1 MIARKQ
7 KCVVILFLTMCL
19 FGPVWLFAQQNADAD
34 GTLDDRR
41 QWNRPLFLPNSDIPS
56 ATVRR
61 LGFEP
66 GNTGERF
73 RFYSAGEDKVMRTW
87 SVSQD
92 GGNFSIQPLEKIR
105 WPLLKNDYSGLIN
118 AYCRRDYGNNL
129 QLLAFAGWGLPR
141 QAIQIVNFATRDD
154 PQPLT
159 DPKAANYQ
167 VFSLDFHPTAPLL
180 AACLNNGRDS
190 QVAVWQIGAPS
201 VLLKSVD
208 IGMKLAH
215 RLRFSPNGDLIAI
228 ADQAQQ
234 VRVWDFDP
242 NQINQ
247 MTFGKPV
254 SNLDVGA
261 PIREIVWVNN
271 QTWVAAS
278 FGRGLVRGNARTEK
292 RIDRPNLIRL
302 RNTTPDDLQYRA
314 APNEQFQIAPAKAID
329 AGTESIL
336 GESDLIFQLM
346 KGLGF
351 KNPRDKK
358 LEILQGSSHEIRKLE
373 TGLYQFVNLSW
384 TTSMGT
390 SPDGSLI
397 AIGSYDVK
405 QERTFGNKPG
415 TVTTKSF
422 APKSPPSLEQPD
434 FDGIVSAVA
443 VSDDKKYVLAAGTNK
458 STSNE
463 VSGIEIRLWS
473 AETGKLLATFPSRE
487 QLRTSSGSISQLDF
501 DRLPDGRNLVRFSR
515 GPYSRYLDRLSAI
528 PAQSSR
534 PNLTQAFQLTSP
546 HGLVRD
552 AKEPRPKLHW
562 TIGEE
567 NNANKN
573 HVIWKYTDADVAKS
587 PELRDAFS
595 PFSAGLPAS
604 PVPPILAEF
613 GVHLCAKQ
621 FLTKSGDRFLAIGY
635 ERAILIWDVKQVQ
648 SGGALKN
655 SPNFGRAICRGFVG
669 HDGNTTCLAVDD
681 PQNAMLLISGS
692 DDGTICGW
700 SLDGLQTGTVGR
712 NELGVTFELQEQGSK
727 LVVKQVNEAKPG
739 FTAGFSPGQEVVS
752 LDIPIRR
759 SITPPQEVPQT
770 PAGWKSVLEYGIPGV
785 RLVVDVK
792 AGKNLN
798 KTFKLQ
804 SNLLQQPLWTLY
816 PWNDGQN
823 WVIWSPEGY
832 FVAPDGSAQ
841 TIGKSIGWQI
851 NSPLRFNSAEAY
863 WELYQSN
870 LLFNDLLKSHNK
882 QRFLAKVHDM
892 APPINVF
899 PSRIFVQRPP
909 ANPGTEPLRF
919 EVKVE
924 TAGEETVSRIQF
936 WCNGRLREFQAADEL
951 AQLQQP
957 AGLVIEVGQNEL
969 RSDGNLIT
977 AIVESKYQDQ
987 ILLNQR
993 TLDGI
998 KRSANPPIPKPP
1010 QLHFLGIGV
1019 TKLDHEP
1026 DWKARDL
1033 VPLKFAA
1040 NDVVGLAQA
1049 IKEVTGDG
1057 RQFATGRFQLLLDPA
1072 SLQLGFEQVSKE
1084 LPLPSPPVKEH
1095 MLTALRQLTE
1105 IDPPAP
1111 DDLLVIHLAGHGLK
1125 AQVGESD
1132 EDFFFVTQNADA
1144 EFGNALSWTELEGHL
1159 NKLSCKTLLLMDT
1172 CYAGAILSPT
1182 KAQQNRILGAQIM
1195 TSSSDS
1201 QVSRESEFAGRVSGG
1216 ACGHGLF
1223 TAAVIEALTGHQLTA
1238 GDGETAKWVKL
1249 NRAQLDTQNV
1259 DLKLS
1264 VEELG
1269 GYVKRRVPELLRL
1282 KVLKYAPDMFQDPQV
1297 QTSRSF
1303 ATESTYLRPL
1313 DPK

>member
-1 MIARKQ
+1 MMAHDQ
-7 KCVVILFLTMCL
+7 KRGLILFLTLCL
-19 FGPVWLFAQQNADAD
+19 IASDGLFAQQNSGLE

-41 QWNRPLFLPNSDIPS
+41 HWNRPLFLPNSDIPS
-56 ATVRR
+56 AAVRR
-61 LGFEP
+61 LGFESGQTDEP
-66 GNTGERF
+66 FE
-73 RFYSAGEDKVMRTW
+73 FYSAGEDKVVRTW
-87 SVSQD
+87 SVSQA
-92 GGNFSIQPLEKIR
+92 GGTFRIQPLEKLR
-105 WPLLKNDYSGLIN
+105 WPLMKNDPAGLIN
-118 AYCRRDYGNNL
+118 AFCRRDFSDNL
-129 QLLAFAGWGLPR
+129 QLLAFGGFGLPASQEIR
-141 QAIQIVNFATRDD
+141 VINLAEQNQLQSLVA
-154 PQPLT
+154 
-159 DPKAANYQ
+159 PKSANYQ
-167 VFSLDFHPTAPLL
+167 VFSLDFHPTLPLL
-180 AACLNNGRDS
+180 AACLNNGKDS
-190 QVAVWQIGAPS
+190 QVAVWKIGTPS
-201 VLLKSVD
+201 VLLTSAD
-208 IGMKLAH
+208 IAMKLAH
-215 RLRFSPNGDLIAI
+215 RLRFSPNGNQIVI
-228 ADQAQQ
+228 ADQARQ

-242 NQINQ
+242 DQISQ
-247 MTFGKPV
+247 MTFSKPV
-254 SNLDVGA
+254 SDLMVGA
-261 PIREIVWVNN
+261 PIREIAWVNN

-278 FGRGLVRGNARTEK
+278 YGQGLVRGDVQSK
-292 RIDRPNLIRL
+292 KLIDGPNLIRL
-302 RNTTPDDLQYRA
+302 RNSTLDNLEYKA
-314 APNEQFQIAPAKAID
+314 APDEQFAIAPAKVID
-329 AGTESIL
+329 AGAESIL
-336 GESDLIFQLM
+336 GESDLLFQLM

-351 KNPRDKK
+351 KNPREKK
-358 LEILQGSSHEIRKLE
+358 LEILKGSSHEIRKLE

-390 SPDGSLI
+390 SPDGRLI
-397 AIGSYDVK
+397 AMGAYDLN
-405 QERTFGNKPG
+405 QERTFGHKPG
-415 TVTTKSF
+415 TVTIKSF
-422 APKSPPSLEQPD
+422 LDKSPPNLEQPD

-443 VSDDKKYVLAAGTNK
+443 VSDDKKYVLAAGTNR
-458 STSNE
+458 SASNE
-463 VSGIEIRLWS
+463 ISGIEIRLWS
-473 AETGKLLATFPSRE
+473 AESGKLLATFPSRE
-487 QLRTSSGSISQLDF
+487 QLKTSSGSIAQLEH

-515 GPYSRYLDRLSAI
+515 GPYSRFMDRLPAI
-528 PAQSSR
+528 PTATVPPKLSH
-534 PNLTQAFQLTSP
+534 AFQLTSP
-546 HGLVRD
+546 NGLVTD
-552 AKEPRPKLHW
+552 AKQPRSKLHW
-562 TIGEE
+562 TIGEQE
-567 NNANKN
+567 NANKN
-573 HVIWKYTDADVAKS
+573 HVIWRYTDADVAKS
-587 PELRDAFS
+587 PGLRGVFG
-595 PFSAGLPAS
+595 PFSAASQAS
-604 PVPPILAEF
+604 PVHPYLAEF

-621 FLTKSGDRFLAIGY
+621 FLTKSGDHFLAVGY

-648 SGGALKN
+648 LGGALN
-655 SPNFGRAICRGFVG
+655 SPSFGPAICRGFVG

-681 PQNAMLLISGS
+681 PQNAKLLISGS

-700 SLDGLQTGTVGR
+700 SLDGLQAGAVGR

-739 FTAGFSPGQEVVS
+739 YTAGFSPGQEVVL

-759 SITPPQEVPQT
+759 STTPPQEVPQT

-832 FVAPDGSAQ
+832 FAAPDGSAQ

-870 LLFNDLLKSHNK
+870 LLFNDLLMSHNK
-882 QRFLAKVHDM
+882 QRFLAKVHGF

-909 ANPGTEPLRF
+909 ANQGTEPLRF

-924 TAGEETVSRIQF
+924 TAGEETVSQIQF

-977 AIVESKYQDQ
+977 AIVESKFQDQ

-1010 QLHFLGIGV
+1010 QLHYLGIGV

-1084 LPLPSPPVKEH
+1084 LPLPSPPVKQH

-1195 TSSSDS
+1195 TSSSDA

-1216 ACGHGLF
+1216 VCGHGLF

-1249 NRAQLDTQNV
+1249 NHAQLDTQNV

-1269 GYVKRRVPELLRL
+1269 GYVKRRVPELLKV
-1282 KVLKYAPDMFQDPQV
+1282 KVLKYATDMFQVPQV

-1313 DPK
+1313 DSK